1 MEHLQKTARL
11 AKRAVLFYEKQLR
24 KRDGSLRW
32 AHSRFCPETNFSN
45 QIGGTTNHIMRILGI
60 LLVQTL
66 FLSGVQAEV
75 KGNWKRHVV
84 WEGLHNNVAVAADFT
99 GDGRVDII
107 SNAGNK
113 TRLFVA
119 PDWKEV
125 IIGDH
130 KDHNFIHGETFDVD
144 GDGDADFIGARYQPG
159 LIVWFEQPD
168 KNAASG
174 PWKARIAEDEI
185 IGIHGVLKADVN
197 GDGKLDLLANS
208 AQPKGKFPDSAVWLE
223 VPENPRLAKR
233 WTRHVFAKND
243 APGLSHYLG
252 AGDLNGDGRLDITLA
267 AKGGPSD
274 KSGKGE
280 WFAWWEAG
288 KDPTR
293 PFKKHLLPGKHPGA
307 TNILPADV
315 NGDGKLD
322 IVASLGHGTG
332 LIWYENPGWKIH
344 DINTE
349 LLSSHCLQVGDIDGD
364 GDIDAATC
372 AYISRKA
379 AWFENDGKGRFTSH
393 IIHDDQAAYDIRL
406 VDMDGDGDLDTLIA
420 GQRSKNVV
428 WFENPLRNP

>member
-1 MEHLQKTARL
+1 M
-11 AKRAVLFYEKQLR
+11 
-24 KRDGSLRW
+24 
-32 AHSRFCPETNFSN
+32 
-45 QIGGTTNHIMRILGI
+45 HILRILF
-60 LLVQTL
+60 VQTL
-66 FLSGVQAEV
+66 ILSSVEAAA

-99 GDGRVDII
+99 GDGKVDII
-107 SNAGNK
+107 SNAGGK

-119 PDWKEV
+119 PGWKEV

-130 KDHNFIHGETFDVD
+130 KDHTFIHGETFDVD
-144 GDGDADFIGARYQPG
+144 GDGDSDFIGARYQPG
-159 LIVWFEQPD
+159 LIVWFEQPN
-168 KNAASG
+168 KNAANG

-208 AQPKGKFPDSAVWLE
+208 AQPRGKFPDSAVWLE
-223 VPENPRLAKR
+223 VPKNPRKADR

-252 AGDLNGDGRLDITLA
+252 AGDLNSDGRLDITLA

-280 WFAWWEAG
+280 WFGWWEAG
-288 KDPTR
+288 EDPTM
-293 PFKKHLLPGKHPGA
+293 PFKKHRLPGKHPGA

-322 IVASLGHGTG
+322 IIASRGHGTG

-364 GDIDAATC
+364 GDIDAVTC
-372 AYISRKA
+372 AYVSRKA
-379 AWFENDGKGRFTSH
+379 AWFENDGKGKFTTH

-406 VDMDGDGDLDTLIA
+406 VDIDADGDLDTLIA
-420 GQRSKNVV
+420 GQQSKNVV
-428 WFENPLRNP
+428 WYENPLK

>member
-84 WEGLHNNVAVAADFT
+84 WEGLHNNVVVAADFT
-99 GDGRVDII
+99 GDGRVVI

-379 AWFENDGKGRFTSH
+379 AWFENDGKGRFTTH

>member
-1 MEHLQKTARL
+1 
-11 AKRAVLFYEKQLR
+11 
-24 KRDGSLRW
+24 
-32 AHSRFCPETNFSN
+32 
-45 QIGGTTNHIMRILGI
+45 MRILGI
-60 LLVQTL
+60 LLAQALV
-66 FLSGVQAEV
+66 LSAAQADV

-99 GDGRVDII
+99 GDGKVDII

-130 KDHNFIHGETFDVD
+130 MDHNFIHGETFDVD

-159 LIVWFEQPD
+159 LIVWFEQPN
-168 KNAASG
+168 KNAAAG

-223 VPENPRLAKR
+223 VPKNPRLAKR

-293 PFKKHLLPGKHPGA
+293 PFRKHLLPGKHPGA

-315 NGDGKLD
+315 NGDGVINGADLA
-322 IVASLGHGTG
+322 IVLGFFERSANGRVFRDRNKTRDSVSADR
-332 LIWYENPGWKIH
+332 LATFRCRQLYNSALAVDE
-344 DINTE
+344 
-349 LLSSHCLQVGDIDGD
+349 DGRL
-364 GDIDAATC
+364 AALYRKTHLFGS
-372 AYISRKA
+372 AEKA
-379 AWFENDGKGRFTSH
+379 AFSPGERLGPIFELVGGVRCALL
-393 IIHDDQAAYDIRL
+393 ICYDIEFPE
-406 VDMDGDGDLDTLIA
+406 A
-420 GQRSKNVV
+420 GN
-428 WFENPLRNP
+428 

>member
-1 MEHLQKTARL
+1 
-11 AKRAVLFYEKQLR
+11 
-24 KRDGSLRW
+24 
-32 AHSRFCPETNFSN
+32 
-45 QIGGTTNHIMRILGI
+45 MRILGI
-60 LLVQTL
+60 LLAQALV
-66 FLSGVQAEV
+66 LSAAQADV
-75 KGNWKRHVV
+75 KGNWKRQVV

-293 PFKKHLLPGKHPGA
+293 PFKKHPLPGKHPGA

-379 AWFENDGKGRFTSH
+379 AWFENDGKGRFTTH

>member
-1 MEHLQKTARL
+1 
-11 AKRAVLFYEKQLR
+11 
-24 KRDGSLRW
+24 
-32 AHSRFCPETNFSN
+32 
-45 QIGGTTNHIMRILGI
+45 MRILRI
-60 LLVQTL
+60 LFVQTL
-66 FLSGVQAEV
+66 ILSSVEAAA

-99 GDGRVDII
+99 GDGKVDII
-107 SNAGNK
+107 SNAGGK

-119 PDWKEV
+119 PGWKEV

-130 KDHNFIHGETFDVD
+130 KDHTFIHGETFDVD
-144 GDGDADFIGARYQPG
+144 GDGDSDFIGARYQPG
-159 LIVWFEQPD
+159 LIVWFEQPN
-168 KNAASG
+168 KNAANG

-208 AQPKGKFPDSAVWLE
+208 AQPRGKFPDSAVWLE
-223 VPENPRLAKR
+223 VPKNPRKADR

-252 AGDLNGDGRLDITLA
+252 AGDLNSDGRLDITLA

-280 WFAWWEAG
+280 WFGWWEAG
-288 KDPTR
+288 EDPTM
-293 PFKKHLLPGKHPGA
+293 PFKKHRLPGKHPGA

-322 IVASLGHGTG
+322 IIASRGHGTG

-364 GDIDAATC
+364 GDIDAVTC
-372 AYISRKA
+372 AYVSRKA
-379 AWFENDGKGRFTSH
+379 AWFENDGKGKFTTH

-406 VDMDGDGDLDTLIA
+406 VDIDADGDLDTLIA
-420 GQRSKNVV
+420 GQQSKNVV
-428 WFENPLRNP
+428 WYENPLK